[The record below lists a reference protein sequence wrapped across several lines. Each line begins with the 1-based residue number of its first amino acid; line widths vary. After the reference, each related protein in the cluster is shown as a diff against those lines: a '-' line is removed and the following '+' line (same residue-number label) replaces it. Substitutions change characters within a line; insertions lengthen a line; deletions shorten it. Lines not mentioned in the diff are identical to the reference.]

1 MPGRKP
7 EGRNITRTGEV
18 MAKIK
23 ITKRSVEALKTT
35 SKDYFAFDTDLPGFG
50 VRVMPS
56 GKRFFLV
63 QYRRHGRTRR
73 VTIGQFGIVTAEL
86 ARREATI
93 KLGSVRGANGDPAA
107 LRDAERQSA
116 TMKELGERF
125 LTQYVPT
132 RCKPSTQA
140 EYRRSVELFLD
151 PLFAKQRVRS
161 VTTADVAEMHGSLS
175 HIPYQANRTL
185 GVLSKM
191 MNLAETW
198 GIRDKHTN
206 PCERIERYPE
216 RKRERFLS
224 PKELQRLGQA
234 LTAAEVCE
242 TESKYAVAAF
252 RILLL
257 TGCRL
262 SEIQML
268 EWRHVDLNGKELRLS
283 DSKTGAKTVH
293 LGEAAVAL
301 LGALPRVTG
310 NPYVIVGKKEKT
322 HLTDLQHPWRRIR
335 EAAELSDVRIHDLR
349 HTFAWGGLLVG
360 EGLAM
365 IGKLLGHTQVQ
376 TTARYAHLA
385 ADPIKQAATKISDR
399 LALALL
405 GALDELRTGR
415 AEQRATSTENGDG
428 ENEAA
433 VAFQRSGN
441 SSFRRCPLRFR
452 DRDA

>member
-1 MPGRKP
+1 
-7 EGRNITRTGEV
+7 

-23 ITKRSVEALKTT
+23 ITKRSVEILKVT
-35 SKDYFAFDTDLPGFG
+35 SKDYIAFDTELPGFG

-73 VTIGQFGIVTAEL
+73 VMIGQFGVVTAEL

-107 LRDAERQSA
+107 LRDAERQSL

-125 LTQYVPT
+125 LTQYVPA

-140 EYRRSVELFLD
+140 EYRRAIELFLD
-151 PLFAKQRVRS
+151 PFFAKQHVRS
-161 VTTADVAEMHGSLS
+161 VTTADVAELHGSLS

-191 MNLAETW
+191 MNLAEIW

-206 PCERIERYPE
+206 PCEDVERYPE

-234 LTAAEVCE
+234 LAAAEADQTE
-242 TESKYAVAAF
+242 TKYAVSAF

-262 SEIQML
+262 SEIQKL
-268 EWRHVDLNGKELRLS
+268 EWRYVDLEQKELRLP

-301 LGALPRVTG
+301 LKALPRVTG

-335 EAAELSDVRIHDLR
+335 KAAGLNDVRIHDLR
-349 HTFAWGGLLVG
+349 HTFASGGLLVG

-385 ADPIKQAATKISDR
+385 SDPVKQAATKISDR
-399 LALALL
+399 LASALF
-405 GALDELRTGR
+405 GAVVDPSPDEPRDSQALIDD
-415 AEQRATSTENGDG
+415 AEDRS
-428 ENEAA
+428 EAA
-433 VAFQRSGN
+433 
-441 SSFRRCPLRFR
+441 
-452 DRDA
+452 

>member
-1 MPGRKP
+1 
-7 EGRNITRTGEV
+7 

-23 ITKRSVEALKTT
+23 ITKRSVEALKVT
-35 SKDYFAFDTDLPGFG
+35 SKDYIAFDTDLPGFG

-73 VTIGQFGIVTAEL
+73 VMIGQFGVVTPEL

-107 LRDAERQSA
+107 LRDAERQST

-151 PLFAKQRVRS
+151 PFFAKQHVRS
-161 VTTADVAEMHGSLS
+161 VTTADVAELHGSLS

-206 PCERIERYPE
+206 PCEDIERYPE

-234 LTAAEVCE
+234 LTAAEVNQTE
-242 TESKYAVAAF
+242 TKYAVAAF

-262 SEIQML
+262 SEIQRL
-268 EWRHVDLNGKELRLS
+268 EWRYVDLEQKELRLP

-293 LGEAAVAL
+293 LGEAVVAL
-301 LGALPRVTG
+301 LEALPRVTR
-310 NPYVIVGKKEKT
+310 NPYVIVGNKEKA

-335 EAAELSDVRIHDLR
+335 KAAGLSDVRIHDLR
-349 HTFAWGGLLVG
+349 HTFASGGLLVG

-385 ADPIKQAATKISDR
+385 SDPVKQAATKISDR
-399 LALALL
+399 LASALL
-405 GALDELRTGR
+405 GLVDRPSAKKASQSSKPIDDET
-415 AEQRATSTENGDG
+415 DVV
-428 ENEAA
+428 AA
-433 VAFQRSGN
+433 A
-441 SSFRRCPLRFR
+441 
-452 DRDA
+452 

>member
-1 MPGRKP
+1 
-7 EGRNITRTGEV
+7 

-23 ITKRSVEALKTT
+23 ITKRSVEALNVT
-35 SKDYFAFDTDLPGFG
+35 SKDYIAFDTELPGFG

-73 VTIGQFGIVTAEL
+73 VMIGQFGVVTAEL

-107 LRDAERQSA
+107 LRDAERQST

-125 LTQYVPT
+125 LTQYVPV

-140 EYRRSVELFLD
+140 EYKRSVKLFLD
-151 PLFAKQRVRS
+151 PFFTKQHVRS
-161 VTTADVAEMHGSLS
+161 VTTADVAELHGSLS

-206 PCERIERYPE
+206 PCEDVERYPE

-224 PKELQRLGQA
+224 PKELQRLGRA
-234 LTAAEVCE
+234 LTAAETNQTE
-242 TESKYAVAAF
+242 TKYAVAAF

-262 SEIQML
+262 SEIQRL
-268 EWRHVDLNGKELRLS
+268 EWRYVDLEQKELQLP

-293 LGEAAVAL
+293 LGEAVVAL
-301 LGALPRVTG
+301 LEALPRVTG
-310 NPYVIVGKKEKT
+310 NPYVIVGKKEKA

-335 EAAELSDVRIHDLR
+335 KAAELNDVRIHDLR
-349 HTFAWGGLLVG
+349 HTFASGGLLVG

-385 ADPIKQAATKISDR
+385 SDPVKQAATKISGC

-405 GALDELRTGR
+405 GPVAKPSAKR
-415 AEQRATSTENGDG
+415 ARQSSGSIDDKADD
-428 ENEAA
+428 AA
-433 VAFQRSGN
+433 A
-441 SSFRRCPLRFR
+441 
-452 DRDA
+452 